1 MDVGLVC
8 DACSALTPIGVP
20 ECTRCGAAVAL
31 DPRATRSGS
40 KSRPPPVD
48 DGTACNKCSL
58 RIAQGTKFCP
68 NCGSRIVVRPL
79 NFEIETKVGPRPSG
93 LQAVPAGTA
102 AVAVPQKMKKPE
114 KTGRST
120 LFFGGAM
127 QAARAKLTLIRGDGE
142 DGVSFTLAG
151 QEHLAGRGEC
161 PISFPD
167 DPFLSP
173 QHANFIYNEHE
184 LIVRDEKSLNGVFVR
199 ISTATE
205 IRSGGT
211 VLVGEQV
218 LTIANSAAPEDL
230 PDPEGTYFSA
240 SIMRPA
246 AFEVRQNLRGGAI
259 GWVFRPSG
267 DVATLGREG
276 NDINFPDDP
285 FISGHHAE
293 LRVAGGM
300 LSVTDLGSRNG
311 TFVRIQGERVLKHGD
326 YVFLGQQLLRV
337 EIV

>member
-1 MDVGLVC
+1 MRV
-8 DACSALTPIGVP
+8 S
-20 ECTRCGAAVAL
+20 
-31 DPRATRSGS
+31 
-40 KSRPPPVD
+40 
-48 DGTACNKCSL
+48 
-58 RIAQGTKFCP
+58 QGTKFCP
-68 NCGSRIVVRPL
+68 NCGNRIVNKGL
-79 NFEIETKVGPRPSG
+79 SFEIETKVGPRPSG
-93 LQAVPAGTA
+93 LAAIPSGAAA
-102 AVAVPQKMKKPE
+102 AVVAAHGAPSPQKKKPE
-114 KTGRST
+114 KSGRST

-151 QEHLAGRGEC
+151 KEHLAGRGEC

-173 QHANFIYNEHE
+173 THANFIYNDRE
-184 LIVRDEKSLNGVFVR
+184 LVVRDENSLNGVFIR
-199 ISTATE
+199 ISGATE
-205 IRSGGT
+205 LQSGGT

-218 LTIANSAAPEDL
+218 LTIANAAQPEDL
-230 PDPEGTYFSA
+230 PDTEGTYFSA
-240 SIMRPA
+240 SILRPA

-311 TFVRIQGERVLKHGD
+311 TFVRIQGERVLRHGD